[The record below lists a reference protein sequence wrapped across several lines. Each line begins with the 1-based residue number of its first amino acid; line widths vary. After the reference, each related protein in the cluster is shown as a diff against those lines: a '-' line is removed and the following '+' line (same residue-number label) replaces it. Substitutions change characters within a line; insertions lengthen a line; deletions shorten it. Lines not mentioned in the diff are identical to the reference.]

1 MRSRAGRIVPPPPP
15 RKCHVR
21 LADEG
26 CDRDR
31 RAPWCARCVTSCTLH
46 GFENVR
52 GVAKVLR
59 ARGAGCA
66 WRGPRPA
73 TGPVTRRKGGRM
85 CGLCGF
91 LHITGTPVD
100 ERVGE
105 RMMDLIRHRGPDG
118 DGTLVVPDRVTGGAA
133 PHAGPSLLLGHR
145 RLKIIDLSEAAR
157 QPLANEDRTIW
168 VTFNGE
174 IYNFPALRAAL
185 EAAGH
190 RFRSHSDTETI
201 VHAYEEYGDDFVRRL
216 DGMFVFALWDGRRQR
231 LILAR
236 DRSGKKPLFYAFD
249 GRTFTFA
256 SEIKAMLACPWVTP
270 EVAEEHLAE
279 YLTFGCV
286 RAPATLYRGIAS
298 LPPGTWLAVEAGKV
312 GVPVRYWDLGAAFH
326 SRAAGKGS
334 HVSIAEAAPRV
345 RELLTRAVESRLVS
359 DVPLGAL
366 LSGGLDSTIVVGLMS
381 RLTSTPVRTFTI
393 GFTDDPSFDERAY
406 AAVAA
411 RAFRTEH
418 TEFVVRADAAS
429 LLRRLLWHHDQ
440 PYGDSSAIPTYA
452 VSRLARRAVTVV
464 LNGDGGDEVFGGY
477 ERFHAALLAE
487 RTPRF
492 VEDLG
497 RFAARA
503 LPRDDGYYG
512 VRRRLERFVAGSGE
526 PPLDRYLG
534 WVSVTDRDLVTR
546 LLKPEVA
553 ARGDAA
559 TVLRSFAAGTLP
571 ESAPL
576 LDRLLY
582 MNFTTYLPDDLHV
595 KVDRMSMANS
605 LEARSPMLD
614 TALVEY
620 VASLPP
626 EFKVRGGRLKILLR
640 EAFRDLVPPELLQRR
655 KHGFGVPV
663 DRWFAGELEGM
674 ARELLLD
681 PASRTRRFLND
692 GVVRDMFDEHVRGLR
707 SHGHRL
713 WTLINLELWCR
724 MLEDGSMS
732 QPMPEE
738 TESDWLRA
746 AGAP

>member
-1 MRSRAGRIVPPPPP
+1 
-15 RKCHVR
+15 
-21 LADEG
+21 
-26 CDRDR
+26 
-31 RAPWCARCVTSCTLH
+31 
-46 GFENVR
+46 
-52 GVAKVLR
+52 
-59 ARGAGCA
+59 
-66 WRGPRPA
+66 
-73 TGPVTRRKGGRM
+73 M
-85 CGLCGF
+85 CGICGY
-91 LHITGTPVD
+91 LHVTGQPVD
-100 ERVGE
+100 ERLGG

-118 DGTLVVPDRVTGGAA
+118 DGTLVVPDRAAGATA
-133 PHAGPSLLLGHR
+133 AHPGPSVLLGHR
-145 RLKIIDLSEAAR
+145 RLKIIDLSEAAH
-157 QPLANEDRTIW
+157 QPLPNEDHTVW
-168 VTFNGE
+168 VTYNGE
-174 IYNFPALRAAL
+174 IYNFPALRTAL

-216 DGMFVFALWDGRRQR
+216 DGMFAFALWDARRKR
-231 LILAR
+231 LVLAR
-236 DRSGKKPLFYAFD
+236 DRSGKKPLFYTFD

-256 SEIKAMLACPWVTP
+256 SEIKAMLACPWVTTA
-270 EVAEEHLAE
+270 VAEEHIAE

-286 RAPATLYRGIAS
+286 RAPRTLYRGIAS
-298 LPPGTWLAVEAGKV
+298 LPPGTWLALEEGALQG
-312 GVPVRYWDLGAAFH
+312 PVRYWDLRGSFP
-326 SRAAGKGS
+326 SRPHRPGGRS
-334 HVSIAEAAPRV
+334 HVSPAAAATRV
-345 RELLTRAVESRLVS
+345 RELLTQAVESRLVS

-366 LSGGLDSTIVVGLMS
+366 LSGGLDSTIVVGLMA
-381 RLTSTPVRTFTI
+381 RLTSAPVRTFTI
-393 GFTDDPSFDERAY
+393 GFSDDPSFDEREY

-411 RAFRTEH
+411 RAFGTEH
-418 TEFVVRADAAS
+418 TEFVVRADAAA
-429 LLRRLLWHHDQ
+429 LLKRLLWHHDQ
-440 PYGDSSAIPTYA
+440 PYGDSSAVPTYA

-497 RFAARA
+497 RLAARA

-512 VRRRLERFVAGSGE
+512 VRRRLERFVAWSGE
-526 PPLDRYLG
+526 PPLRRYLG
-534 WVSVTDRDLVTR
+534 WVSVTDRELVTR
-546 LLKPEVA
+546 LLRPEVA

-559 TVLRSFAAGTLP
+559 SVLASFADGTLP
-571 ESAPL
+571 EGAPL

-614 TALVEY
+614 TALVEF

-626 EFKVRGGRLKILLR
+626 DFKVRGGRLKILLR
-640 EAFRDLVPPELLQRR
+640 EAFRDLVPPALLKRR

-681 PASRTRRFLND
+681 PGSRTRRYLND
-692 GVVRDMFDEHVRGLR
+692 GVVREMFDEHVRGTR

-724 MLEDGSMS
+724 MLEDGSLS
-732 QPMPEE
+732 QPMAEDA
-738 TESDWLRA
+738 ESVWPMA
-746 AGAP
+746 AGA